1 MKITS
6 KSQLKK
12 NENFNLAKFK
22 KPFCYKESKKY
33 KIYEMPKFSS
43 KFFKDEKIK
52 DLSENCLFI
61 SGPARSGNH
70 LILSMLDGH
79 PDLNYEIGE
88 DDMLRTIFSHVKNN
102 EKKTIKNI
110 VNFNLNYLTK
120 LSGQPRFG
128 RGMGINKWGKL
139 YKMNKKKIIK
149 TKVWSGN
156 QKESEAHI
164 TDFQDIVQKIDY
176 PNFIKSLKANK
187 LKIKN
192 CKNFLEFFDIY
203 LSCKKEFT
211 SNNQSNKYKYRWCGS
226 GLRRELFY
234 LLKRSKKII
243 CLTPIRKFE
252 NFYYSYSKTRHN
264 TSEINQL
271 ALNDLWEHW
280 RHKVIDYLLLKKK
293 YPNKIHLI
301 KFEDLVNNPR
311 LVSKKVCKILKIKY
325 SKKMLSP
332 TVLGQKSF
340 GNSSYKKSKDI
351 KGKIY
356 KSSIN
361 RSLNNVVLPKEYF
374 SILNQINK
382 MAIKI

>member
-12 NENFNLAKFK
+12 NEKFNLSKFK
-22 KPFCYKESKKY
+22 TPFCYKEIKKY
-33 KIYEMPKFSS
+33 RIYEMPKFSS
-43 KFFKDEKIK
+43 KFFKNEKIK
-52 DLSENCLFI
+52 DLKENCLFI

-70 LILSMLDGH
+70 LVLSMLDGH
-79 PDLNYEIGE
+79 PDLDFEIGE
-88 DDMLRTIFSHVKNN
+88 DDMLRTIFSHAKTN

-110 VNFNLNYLTK
+110 TNFNFNYLIK
-120 LSGQPRFG
+120 LSGQPKFG
-128 RGMGINKWGKL
+128 KGMGVNKWGKL
-139 YKMNKKKIIK
+139 YNMNKRRIIK

-156 QKESEAHI
+156 QRESEAHI

-176 PNFIKSLKANK
+176 PNFIKTLKANK
-187 LKIKN
+187 SNIQN

-203 LSCKKEFT
+203 LSCKKRFT
-211 SNNQSNKYKYRWCGS
+211 SNNHSSKYRYRWCGS

-243 CLTPIRKFE
+243 CLTPIRRFE

-264 TSEINQL
+264 TSKINQS

-293 YPNKIHLI
+293 YPNKIHI
-301 KFEDLVNNPR
+301 IRFEDLVNNPKSI
-311 LVSKKVCKILKIKY
+311 SKKICKILKIKY

-332 TVLGQKSF
+332 TVLGKKSF

-356 KSSIN
+356 KSTIN
-361 RSLNNVVLPKEYF
+361 RNLKDVILPKEYF
-374 SILNQINK
+374 SILKQINK